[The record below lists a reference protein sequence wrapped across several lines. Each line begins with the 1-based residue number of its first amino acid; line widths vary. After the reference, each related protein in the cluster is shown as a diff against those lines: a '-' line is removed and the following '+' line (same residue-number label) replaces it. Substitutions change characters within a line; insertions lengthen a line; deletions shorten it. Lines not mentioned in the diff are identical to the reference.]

1 MRNMIDIHQE
11 EDSVIHQEEEDSVEL
26 PALDTGSVD
35 LSTWLRLEL
44 ARRLSVVLVAPPGGP
59 DDTFL
64 ALHARLTQHPDV
76 LATVVVPSSTKS
88 DEAERVMVDGARLD
102 PDAVLVALASGSPTE
117 QLSDSAAVPAIKW
130 PRDLLKVADRMGL
143 RERAFFALVGD
154 RMTRETARRL
164 GYEDGFS
171 IYTPTHDLVAAI
183 AREAIAREKAQ
194 RHGSSP
200 PCYL

>member
-1 MRNMIDIHQE
+1 MRSAIDILQD
-11 EDSVIHQEEEDSVEL
+11 EDSSEL
-26 PALDTGSVD
+26 PALDAGSVD
-35 LSTWLRLEL
+35 LSRWLRLEL
-44 ARRLSVVLVAPPGGP
+44 ARRLSIVLVAPPSGP
-59 DDTFL
+59 DDAFR
-64 ALHARLTQHPDV
+64 ALHARLAEHPDV
-76 LATVVVPSSTKS
+76 LAVVVVPASTKP

-143 RERAFFALVGD
+143 RARAFFALVGD
-154 RMTRETARRL
+154 RMTRETAHRM

-171 IYTPTHDLVAAI
+171 VYTPAYDLVATV
-183 AREAIAREKAQ
+183 AREAIAREQ
-194 RHGSSP
+194 VRRHGSSP